1 MATITLRVPDD
12 VLAMIDAEAGT
23 NRTQFM
29 LNATREAISRRQR
42 ERLDTEV
49 SFLLLEDVDR
59 VEIQFGVQRPLDVL
73 RLAKAMLLSGEEQ
86 VANRLLSLRNTHAI
100 TREWVRASA

>member
-59 VEIQFGVQRPLDVL
+59 DL
-73 RLAKAMLLSGEEQ
+73 
-86 VANRLLSLRNTHAI
+86 AI
-100 TREWVRASA
+100 TEDFAHTTDDGLD

>member
-12 VLAMIDAEAGT
+12 ILAMIDAEAGS

-29 LNATREAISRRQR
+29 LNAAREAISRRQR
-42 ERLDTEV
+42 ERLDAEV

-59 VEIQFGVQRPLDVL
+59 D
-73 RLAKAMLLSGEEQ
+73 M
-86 VANRLLSLRNTHAI
+86 AI
-100 TREWVRASA
+100 AHDFAPTISDGID

>member
-1 MATITLRVPDD
+1 
-12 VLAMIDAEAGT
+12 MIDAEAGT

-59 VEIQFGVQRPLDVL
+59 DL
-73 RLAKAMLLSGEEQ
+73 
-86 VANRLLSLRNTHAI
+86 AI
-100 TREWVRASA
+100 TEDFAHTTDDGLD